1 MQHLS
6 TLESLEMSSDL
17 IITYK
22 NVTSRKQ
29 HEVEINIFLPTVSEC
44 DASLRCKVY
53 KCHQTFEEDKNNNKV
68 LQNQPMMTFLF
79 LRIRM
84 WNKSLSSRRI
94 SGGKVDLSVDQ
105 IQLLGSERFFSDLL
119 CRVIQSHRRKRVKT
133 SSNFYK
139 TQHKYAK
146 WSICFKHSI
155 LPAEVREGESLTC
168 QVVNGVR
175 VFETYRFLVLGD
187 ISSISTLT
195 HFMPFGCIRYLI
207 SKVKHRCQEGLEMDW
222 HSTQT
227 ASWGATK
234 ACC

>member
-1 MQHLS
+1 
-6 TLESLEMSSDL
+6 MSATPLYARKFRNVIRSDYY
-17 IITYK
+17 YK

-29 HEVEINIFLPTVSEC
+29 HEVEINIFCQQFLSATPLYAAKFINV
-44 DASLRCKVY
+44 
-53 KCHQTFEEDKNNNKV
+53 NKV

-146 WSICFKHSI
+146 LSICFKHSI

-168 QVVNGVR
+168 QVVNELR

-187 ISSISTLT
+187 ISSISTLS

>member
-1 MQHLS
+1 
-6 TLESLEMSSDL
+6 MSATPLYARKFRNVIRSDYY
-17 IITYK
+17 YK

-105 IQLLGSERFFSDLL
+105 IQLLALKGFLAIFF
-119 CRVIQSHRRKRVKT
+119 
-133 SSNFYK
+133 
-139 TQHKYAK
+139 
-146 WSICFKHSI
+146 
-155 LPAEVREGESLTC
+155 
-168 QVVNGVR
+168 VV
-175 VFETYRFLVLGD
+175 
-187 ISSISTLT
+187 
-195 HFMPFGCIRYLI
+195 
-207 SKVKHRCQEGLEMDW
+207 
-222 HSTQT
+222 
-227 ASWGATK
+227 
-234 ACC
+234 